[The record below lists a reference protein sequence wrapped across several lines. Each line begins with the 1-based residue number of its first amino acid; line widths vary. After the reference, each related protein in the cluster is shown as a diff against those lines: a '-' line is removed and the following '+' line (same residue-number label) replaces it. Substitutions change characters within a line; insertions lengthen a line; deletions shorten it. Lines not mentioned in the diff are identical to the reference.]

1 VRRAATLALI
11 ALTAACQL
19 VAPLSPLP
27 PRPDGGDGGAPADA
41 APPDAASPDAALDA
55 APDADAGA
63 ALDAAVHAD
72 APDADTALDAAVH
85 ADALDADA
93 APPDTASPDAAHAD
107 APDADAP
114 GSDGGGDAGDSGDAG
129 QSRFVVVGTNFTN
142 GWSADGVTWNVVESP
157 APGMDAKAL
166 AYGGGVFVSVGQ
178 DVRTSRDGASW
189 DLAIY
194 NARAPFLAVTYSDG
208 YFLASGAYG
217 FRMRSGDGGQT
228 WSDYTELTPEW
239 LYAIAA
245 GNGIAVAV
253 TGNFQ
258 GTNGNGG
265 STSSQDLGRTWTPI
279 AAAPGPLG
287 SIAFGNGVFVAAGS
301 NVVATTTNGTDWTSE
316 TVDES
321 DDLFSVVFI
330 DGQFY
335 IVGSQAYWRTSDGV
349 SLTKQSIPLPPVLVK
364 GDGVYVGAQ
373 YFRLY
378 EGTRIDVVTNVVYGP
393 TNLLNLTGLAF
404 GRVGP

>member
-1 VRRAATLALI
+1 VRRAATLALVV
-11 ALTAACQL
+11 LVAACQW

-27 PRPDGGDGGAPADA
+27 PRPDGGADGATADA
-41 APPDAASPDAALDA
+41 TDADAPSPDAASPDAA
-55 APDADAGA
+55 
-63 ALDAAVHAD
+63 HAD
-72 APDADTALDAAVH
+72 AT
-85 ADALDADA
+85 DADA
-93 APPDTASPDAAHAD
+93 ASPDTAHADAAQDADAPSPDAASADATPADTASPDAAHAD

-114 GSDGGGDAGDSGDAG
+114 GSDGGGDSGDANG
-129 QSRFVVVGTNFTN
+129 DTGESRFVVVGQNFTN

-157 APGMDAKAL
+157 DPGMDATAV

-217 FRMRSGDGGQT
+217 FRMRSGNGGQT
-228 WSDYTELTPEW
+228 WTDYTELSPEW
-239 LYAIAA
+239 LYGIAA

-265 STSSQDLGRTWTPI
+265 STTSQDLGRTWTPI

-287 SIAFGNGVFVAAGS
+287 SIAFGNGVFVAVGS
-301 NVVATTTNGTDWTSE
+301 NVVATTTNGTDWTST
-316 TVDES
+316 TVDEFNG
-321 DDLFSVVFI
+321 LYNVVFI

-335 IVGSQAYWRTSDGV
+335 IVGSEAYWRTADGV
-349 SLTKQSIPLPPVLVK
+349 ALTKQSIPLPPVLVQ

-378 EGTRIDVVTNVVYGP
+378 EGPRIDVVTKMVYQP
-393 TNLLNLTGLAF
+393 MQLINLTGLAF
-404 GRVGP
+404 GRVVP